1 MMSFKSLGLQ
11 VHLLSRQWRFLLD
24 QQLACN
30 SLTQA
35 SGIALV
41 YIADNQGVSQTE
53 LARLLGVETPS
64 LVPVLDQLEQQGLIE
79 RRPSAQDR
87 RQKALYL
94 LPAATDIVTE
104 IDRKRRALQQE
115 LLAGLTATQQQELP
129 QLLDAVLQ
137 QATRLLQDNKTGGQ
151 S

>member
-1 MMSFKSLGLQ
+1 MSFKSLGLQ

-24 QQLACN
+24 KQLACN

-87 RQKALYL
+87 RQKALFL
-94 LPAATDIVTE
+94 LSAATALVSE

-115 LLAGLTATQQQELP
+115 LLAGLTAEQQQALP

-137 QATRLLQDNKTGGQ
+137 QATRLLQDHKEGSQ

>member
-1 MMSFKSLGLQ
+1 MSFKSLGLQ

-24 QQLACN
+24 KQLACN

-53 LARLLGVETPS
+53 LARLLGVESPS

-129 QLLDAVLQ
+129 LLLDGVLQ

>member
-1 MMSFKSLGLQ
+1 MSFKSLGLQ

-24 QQLACN
+24 KQLACN

-79 RRPSAQDR
+79 RRASVQDR
-87 RQKALYL
+87 RQKALFL
-94 LPAATDIVTE
+94 LNAATEIVSE

-115 LLAGLTATQQQELP
+115 LLAGLTAEQQQALP
-129 QLLDAVLQ
+129 LLLDAVLQ
-137 QATRLLQDNKTGGQ
+137 QATRLLQDHKEGSQ

>member
-1 MMSFKSLGLQ
+1 MSFKSLGLQ

-24 QQLACN
+24 KQLACN

-41 YIADNQGVSQTE
+41 YISDNQGISQTE

-79 RRPSAQDR
+79 RRPSLQDR
-87 RQKALYL
+87 RQKALHL
-94 LPAATDIVTE
+94 LPAATDLVSQ

-115 LLAGLTATQQQELP
+115 LLAGLSEAQQQQFPLM
-129 QLLDAVLQ
+129 LDAVLQ
-137 QATRLLQDNKTGGQ
+137 QATRLLQDTKDGGQ

>member
-1 MMSFKSLGLQ
+1 MSFKSLGLQ

-24 QQLACN
+24 KQLACN

-64 LVPVLDQLEQQGLIE
+64 LVPVLDQLEQQALIE

-87 RQKALYL
+87 RQKVLFL
-94 LPAATDIVTE
+94 LPAATDIVSE

-115 LLAGLTATQQQELP
+115 LMAGLTAEQQQALP

-137 QATRLLQDNKTGGQ
+137 QATRLLQENKTGGQ